1 MKLESM
7 PPALTAFIM
16 DCIDELAKLKAKDED
31 GLPVEDGL
39 AAERSVI
46 IQYYVRSDKNWN
58 TPPNLL
64 GNVELSKLAS
74 RSFTGRGT
82 RDSTSLLSALLS
94 ALRLRAWPI
103 EK

>member
-58 TPPNLL
+58 TPP
-64 GNVELSKLAS
+64 
-74 RSFTGRGT
+74 
-82 RDSTSLLSALLS
+82 
-94 ALRLRAWPI
+94 
-103 EK
+103 